1 VIPDDEPRYHAT
13 PDKARAYER
22 AVLEAAYAGLPG
34 REGNMVQK
42 PVGDIR
48 LEGEYPDTQLVMVR
62 LAYYGITISP
72 VPPFP
77 PREYRWWIWRD
88 FGLWEDSRPFEGEG
102 PPAPERLVGTM
113 FLEIDE
119 NG

>member
-1 VIPDDEPRYHAT
+1 VIPDDEPRYDAT
-13 PDKARAYER
+13 PEEARAYEQ
-22 AVLEAAYAGLPG
+22 AVLTAAIDCLPS
-34 REGNMVQK
+34 RTSMIEK
-42 PVGDIR
+42 PVADIR

-62 LAYYGITISP
+62 QAYYPITLSQ
-72 VPPFP
+72 VPSVP

-88 FGLWEDSRPFEGEG
+88 FGLWENSRPFEGNG
-102 PPAPERLVGTM
+102 PPRPGRLVGTM

>member
-1 VIPDDEPRYHAT
+1 VIPDDEPRYHASA
-13 PDKARAYER
+13 DEAHAYEQ
-22 AVLEAAYAGLPG
+22 AILAAALAWLPS
-34 REGNMVQK
+34 RTSMIDK

-48 LEGEYPDTQLVMVR
+48 LEGEYPDTQMVMVR
-62 LAYYGITISP
+62 KAYHRIILSP
-72 VPPFP
+72 APPVA

-88 FGLWEDSRPFEGEG
+88 FGLWENSRPFEGEG
-102 PPAPERLVGTM
+102 PPRPERLVGTM